1 MTSPE
6 QVLTVPPR
14 SAVEGEA
21 PDNQLHRNSMGVA
34 GIVFFVVAAAAPIAG
49 MTGLV
54 PSTIVLGNGAAAPG
68 AFLIA
73 GIMLMFFAVG
83 YATMSHHVTHAGA
96 FFAYVGRGLGA
107 PWGVAAAFVSVLSYC
122 LVQTAIYGFLG
133 ATVSQKMTSLGLD
146 LPWWFWCLLCIG
158 VVQVFG
164 ILNVDL
170 GAKVLG
176 VLLSLELVSMVVTG
190 LAVVFQGGGP
200 NGLDFAASFSPENVF
215 QGAPGIAFAFAFA
228 GFIGFEATAIYGE
241 ECRDPK
247 RTVPRATYAAVI
259 IITLVFSLTSFAIIS
274 GAGSADIVNR
284 TLEMT
289 TLEGTP
295 LADPTQLLFSVAGQY
310 VGPWLPE
317 VMSWLLISS
326 LFAGVLAFHNSA
338 TRYFYA
344 MGRSGLLPASLGVTG
359 RFKTPVRASVL
370 QTIIGVVTVVAFAL
384 AGLDPVVTLFY
395 WFAITAILGLTFIQG
410 LVCIAVIRFFRETR
424 ADTRIWNTLIAPLLG
439 LVSIIVA
446 EYLLLSR
453 FGLIS
458 GTAGADSPEWEMN
471 ATGWCLVALPFVTFT
486 IALAYGFILER
497 KKSDNKVLQE
507 FVS

>member
-1 MTSPE
+1 MTTPNEAIAASPA
-6 QVLTVPPR
+6 P
-14 SAVEGEA
+14 AAEA
-21 PDNQLHRNSMGVA
+21 PKNQLHRNSMGVA

-107 PWGVAAAFVSVLSYC
+107 PWGVASAFVSVLSYC

-133 ATVSQKMTSLGLD
+133 ATVSQKMTSLGID
-146 LPWWFWCLLCIG
+146 LPWWVWCLLCIG

-176 VLLSLELVSMVVTG
+176 VLLSLELASMVITG
-190 LAVVFQGGGP
+190 LAVVFHGGGP
-200 NGLDFAASFSPENVF
+200 NGLDLAASFSPVNIF

-247 RTVPRATYAAVI
+247 RTVPRATYAAVT
-259 IITLVFSLTSFAIIS
+259 IITLIFALTSFAIIS
-274 GAGSADIVNR
+274 GAGSADIVNK
-284 TLEMT
+284 TLDTT

-295 LADPTQLLFSVAGQY
+295 LADPAQLLFSVAGQY

-344 MGRSGLLPASLGVTG
+344 MGRSGLLPASLAVTG

-370 QTIIGVVTVVAFAL
+370 QTSIGVVTIVAFAFG
-384 AGLDPVVTLFY
+384 GLDPVVTLFY
-395 WFAITAILGLTFIQG
+395 WFAVTAILGLTFIQG
-410 LVCIAVIRFFRETR
+410 LVCVAVIRFFRETR
-424 ADTRIWNTLIAPLLG
+424 ADARVWNTLVAPLLG

-458 GTAGADSPEWEMN
+458 GTAGADSAEWEMN
-471 ATGWCLVALPFVTFT
+471 ATGWCLAALPFVTFL

-497 KKSDNKVLQE
+497 KKSDDEVLKE

>member
-1 MTSPE
+1 MASPE
-6 QVLTVPPR
+6 ETLKVSPKH
-14 SAVEGEA
+14 SGETG
-21 PDNQLHRNSMGVA
+21 DNQLHRNSMGVP

-83 YATMSHHVTHAGA
+83 YATMSHHVTHTGA

-107 PWGVAAAFVSVLSYC
+107 PWGVASAFVSVLSYC
-122 LVQTAIYGFLG
+122 LVQAAIYGFLG
-133 ATVSQKMTSLGLD
+133 ATVSAKMASLGLD

-158 VVQVFG
+158 IVQIFG

-176 VLLSLELVSMVVTG
+176 VLLTLELASMILTG

-200 NGLDFAASFSPENVF
+200 DGLDFAASFSPVSIF

-241 ECRDPK
+241 ESRDPK
-247 RTVPRATYAAVI
+247 RTVPRATYTAVI
-259 IITLVFSLTSFAIIS
+259 IITLVFALTSFAIIS
-274 GAGSADIVNR
+274 GAGSSDIVNK
-284 TLEMT
+284 TLEVT

-295 LADPTQLLFSVAGQY
+295 LADPAALLFSVAGQY

-326 LFAGVLAFHNSA
+326 MFAGVLAFHNSA

-359 RFKTPVRASVL
+359 RFQTPVRASVL
-370 QTIIGVVTVVAFAL
+370 QTIIGAVTIIAFAL

-410 LVCIAVIRFFRETR
+410 LVCVAVIRFFRETR
-424 ADTRIWNTLIAPLLG
+424 ADTRVWNTLIAPLLG

-458 GTAGADSPEWEMN
+458 GTAGVDSPAWEMN
-471 ATGWCLVALPFVTFT
+471 ATGWVLAALPFATFL
-486 IALAYGFILER
+486 IALVYGYRLER
-497 KKSDNKVLQE
+497 KKSDDEVLKE

>member
-1 MTSPE
+1 MSSSEEALKVSPRPAE
-6 QVLTVPPR
+6 
-14 SAVEGEA
+14 EGAE
-21 PDNQLHRNSMGVA
+21 NQLHRNSMGVP

-83 YATMSHHVTHAGA
+83 YATMSNHVTHAGA

-107 PWGVAAAFVSVLSYC
+107 PWGVASAFVSVLSYC

-133 ATVSQKMTSLGLD
+133 ATVSQKMAALGLD
-146 LPWWFWCLLCIG
+146 LPWWVWCLLCIG

-164 ILNVDL
+164 VLNVDL

-176 VLLSLELVSMVVTG
+176 VLLTLELASMILTG
-190 LAVVFQGGGP
+190 VAVIIQGGGP
-200 NGLDFAASFSPENVF
+200 DGLDFAASFNPVSIF

-228 GFIGFEATAIYGE
+228 AFIGFEATAIYGE
-241 ECRDPK
+241 ESRDPK

-259 IITLVFSLTSFAIIS
+259 IITLVFALTSFAIIS
-274 GAGSADIVNR
+274 GAGSSNIVSK
-284 TLEMT
+284 TLEVT
-289 TLEGTP
+289 TLQGTP
-295 LADPTQLLFSVAGQY
+295 LADPTQLLFSVAAQY

-317 VMSWLLISS
+317 VMSWLLITSM
-326 LFAGVLAFHNSA
+326 FAGVLAFHNSA

-344 MGRSGLLPASLGVTG
+344 MGRSGLLPASLAVTG

-370 QTIIGVVTVVAFAL
+370 QTLIGVVTIAAFAL

-410 LVCIAVIRFFRETR
+410 LVCVAVIRFFRRTR
-424 ADTRIWNTLIAPLLG
+424 ADTRLWNTLIAPLLG

-446 EYLLLSR
+446 EYLLLAR

-458 GTAGADSPEWEMN
+458 GTAGADSPAWDMN
-471 ATGWCLVALPFVTFT
+471 ATGWALVALPFGTFL
-486 IALAYGFILER
+486 IALIYGFILER
-497 KKSDNKVLQE
+497 KKSDDEVLKE

>member
-1 MTSPE
+1 MTSSE
-6 QVLTVPPR
+6 EVLTVSPGP
-14 SAVEGEA
+14 AGDA
-21 PDNQLHRNSMGVA
+21 PTNQLHRNSMGVA

-133 ATVSQKMTSLGLD
+133 ATVSQKMASLGLD
-146 LPWWFWCLLCIG
+146 LPWWVWCLLFIG

-164 ILNVDL
+164 VLNVDL

-176 VLLSLELVSMVVTG
+176 VLLSLELVSMIVTG
-190 LAVVFQGGGP
+190 LAVVFKGGGP
-200 NGLDFAASFSPENVF
+200 DGLDFAASFSPVNIL

-259 IITLVFSLTSFAIIS
+259 IITLVFALTSFAIIS

-284 TLEMT
+284 TLKLT
-289 TLEGTP
+289 TLAGTP
-295 LADPTQLLFSVAGQY
+295 LADPAQLLFSVAGQY

-344 MGRSGLLPASLGVTG
+344 MGRSGLLPASLGITG

-370 QTIIGVVTVVAFAL
+370 QTIIGVVTILAFAL

-471 ATGWCLVALPFVTFT
+471 ATGWCLVALPFVTFF

-497 KKSDNKVLQE
+497 KTKNDAVLKE

>member
-1 MTSPE
+1 
-6 QVLTVPPR
+6 
-14 SAVEGEA
+14 
-21 PDNQLHRNSMGVA
+21 MGVP

-83 YATMSHHVTHAGA
+83 YATMSHHVTHTGA

-133 ATVSQKMTSLGLD
+133 ATVAQKMAPLGLD

-158 VVQVFG
+158 IVQVFG

-176 VLLSLELVSMVVTG
+176 VLLTLELASMVLTG
-190 LAVVFQGGGP
+190 LAVIFQGGGP
-200 NGLDFAASFSPENVF
+200 DGLDFAASFSPVNIF

-228 GFIGFEATAIYGE
+228 AFIGFEATAIYGE
-241 ECRDPK
+241 ESRDPK

-259 IITLVFSLTSFAIIS
+259 IITLVFALTSFAIIS
-274 GAGSADIVNR
+274 GAGSSDIVNR
-284 TLEMT
+284 TLEVT

-326 LFAGVLAFHNSA
+326 MFAGVLAFHNSA

-344 MGRSGLLPASLGVTG
+344 MGRSGLLPSSLAVTG

-370 QTIIGVVTVVAFAL
+370 QTLIGVVTIVAFAL

-410 LVCIAVIRFFRETR
+410 LVCVAVMRFFRETR
-424 ADTRIWNTLIAPLLG
+424 ADTRLWNTLVAPLLG

-458 GTAGADSPEWEMN
+458 GTAGADSPAWEMN
-471 ATGWCLVALPFVTFT
+471 ATGWGLVALPFGTFL
-486 IALAYGFILER
+486 IALIYGFILER
-497 KKSDNKVLQE
+497 RKSDDEVLKE

>member
-1 MTSPE
+1 MASSE
-6 QVLTVPPR
+6 EALKV
-14 SAVEGEA
+14 SARPVEENSN
-21 PDNQLHRNSMGVA
+21 NQLHRNSMGVP

-83 YATMSHHVTHAGA
+83 YATMSHHVTHTGA

-133 ATVSQKMTSLGLD
+133 ATVAQKMAPLGLD

-158 VVQVFG
+158 IVQVFG

-176 VLLSLELVSMVVTG
+176 VLLTLELASMVLTG
-190 LAVVFQGGGP
+190 LAVIFQGGGP
-200 NGLDFAASFSPENVF
+200 DGLDFAASFSPVNIF

-228 GFIGFEATAIYGE
+228 AFIGFEATAIYGE
-241 ECRDPK
+241 ESRDPK
-247 RTVPRATYAAVI
+247 RTVPRATYSAVI
-259 IITLVFSLTSFAIIS
+259 IITLVFALTSFAIIS
-274 GAGSADIVNR
+274 GAGSSDIVNR
-284 TLEMT
+284 TLEVT

-326 LFAGVLAFHNSA
+326 MFAGVLAFHNSA

-344 MGRSGLLPASLGVTG
+344 MGRSGLLPSSLAVTG

-370 QTIIGVVTVVAFAL
+370 QTLIGVVTIVAFAL

-410 LVCIAVIRFFRETR
+410 LVCVAVMRFFRETR
-424 ADTRIWNTLIAPLLG
+424 ADTRLWNTLVAPLLG

-458 GTAGADSPEWEMN
+458 GTAGADSPAWEMN
-471 ATGWCLVALPFVTFT
+471 ATGWGLVALPFGTFL
-486 IALAYGFILER
+486 IALIYGFILER
-497 KKSDNKVLQE
+497 RKSDDEVLKE

>member
-1 MTSPE
+1 MSSSE
-6 QVLTVPPR
+6 KAMTVPPTP
-14 SAVEGEA
+14 VDEA
-21 PDNQLHRNSMGVA
+21 SKNQLHRNSMGVA

-83 YATMSHHVTHAGA
+83 YATMSNHVTHTGA

-107 PWGVAAAFVSVLSYC
+107 PWGVGAAFVSVLSYC

-133 ATVSQKMTSLGLD
+133 ATVSQKMASIGLD

-176 VLLSLELVSMVVTG
+176 VLLSLELASMVVTG
-190 LAVVFQGGGP
+190 LAVVFHGGGP
-200 NGLDFAASFSPENVF
+200 DGLNLAASFNPVEIF
-215 QGAPGIAFAFAFA
+215 QGAPGVAFAFAFA

-247 RTVPRATYAAVI
+247 RTVPRATYAAVT
-259 IITLVFSLTSFAIIS
+259 IITLIFALTSFAIIS
-274 GAGSADIVNR
+274 GAGSADIVDK
-284 TLEMT
+284 TLQVT
-289 TLEGTP
+289 TLEDTP
-295 LADPTQLLFSVAGQY
+295 LADPAQLLFSVAGQY

-317 VMSWLLISS
+317 VMSWLLITS

-344 MGRSGLLPASLGVTG
+344 LGRSGLLPAGLGTTG
-359 RFKTPVRASVL
+359 RFKTPVRASIL
-370 QTIIGVVTVVAFAL
+370 QTAIGIITIVAFAV

-410 LVCIAVIRFFRETR
+410 LVCVAVIRFFRETR
-424 ADTRIWNTLIAPLLG
+424 ADTRIWNTLVAPLLG
-439 LVSIIVA
+439 MVSIIVA

-458 GTAGADSPEWEMN
+458 GTAGADSAAWEMN
-471 ATGWCLVALPFVTFT
+471 ATGWCLAALPFVTFL
-486 IALAYGFILER
+486 IALAYGYILER
-497 KKSDNKVLQE
+497 KKSDDEVLKE

>member
-1 MTSPE
+1 MTRRETSTVTSPDVGATR
-6 QVLTVPPR
+6 QNL
-14 SAVEGEA
+14 
-21 PDNQLHRNSMGVA
+21 LHRNSIGVP

-54 PSTIVLGNGAAAPG
+54 PSAIVMGNGAGAPG

-73 GIMLMFFAVG
+73 GIMLLFFAVG
-83 YATMSHHVTHAGA
+83 YAAMSHHVTNAGA
-96 FFAYVGRGLGA
+96 FFAFVGRGLGA
-107 PWGVAAAFVSVLSYC
+107 PWGVASAFVSVLSYC

-133 ATVSQKMTSLGLD
+133 ATVASKMASLGVD
-146 LPWWFWCLLCIG
+146 LPWWVWCLICIA

-176 VLLSLELVSMVVTG
+176 VLLVVELSSMIVTG
-190 LAVVFQGGGP
+190 LAVVFHGGGP
-200 NGLDFAASFSPENVF
+200 DGMDFGASFGLGNIF

-247 RTVPRATYAAVI
+247 RTVPRATYTAVI
-259 IITLVFSLTSFAIIS
+259 IITLIFALTSFAIIS
-274 GAGSADIVNR
+274 GAGSKDIVN
-284 TLEMT
+284 TTIKLT
-289 TLEGTP
+289 TLAGTP
-295 LADPTQLLFSVAGQY
+295 LADPAQLLFTVAGQY
-310 VGPWLPE
+310 VGPWMPE
-317 VMSWLLISS
+317 LMSWLLITSM
-326 LFAGVLAFHNSA
+326 FAGVLAFHNSA

-344 MGRSGLLPASLGVTG
+344 MGRSGLLPAALGTTG
-359 RFKTPVRASVL
+359 RFNTPARASVL
-370 QTIIGVVTVVAFAL
+370 QTAIGTITIVVFAIT
-384 AGLDPVVTLFY
+384 GLDPVVTLFY

-410 LVCIAVIRFFRETR
+410 LVCLSVIRFFRRTR

-446 EYLLLSR
+446 EYLLLAR

-458 GTAGADSPEWEMN
+458 GTAGADGRAWEMN
-471 ATGWCLVALPFVTFT
+471 ATGWCLAALPFVVFLA
-486 IALAYGFILER
+486 ALAYGFMLER
-497 KKSDNKVLQE
+497 KKSDDEVLRD